1 MLALV
6 FSAQPLGQLVS
17 EVVAVI
23 CTASFKSGITS
34 VPTADSFRATDR
46 AWRLITGLGAIPAA
60 LALFSRLR
68 IPESPRYYLEI
79 ENNSIKAESSVRE
92 RYNLGPSNFLPQIPL
107 EDRHSAPNVP
117 GTANNASHSVHG
129 NAAEG
134 PNGIHANSRQDPD
147 TIAQE
152 PLNDAHT
159 NAGNSVPQEPLPDR
173 PHPEYRVPNDPPQ
186 KYKASVADF
195 RRYLLDEGGLFLLL
209 GTSLSWFCMDFA
221 FYGLGLSVPN
231 IIASMAED
239 PKQVT
244 NLGYQNFLAN
254 GPNAML
260 SVSVGAL
267 IGSFTMI
274 VFVNKQSRKSVQM
287 WGFVRLG
294 LVFVIVGPSY
304 HQLFT
309 HRLWGL
315 LIVAY
320 IITQIFFNWGTLLS
334 FIFCHVL

>member
-6 FSAQPLGQLVS
+6 FSAQPLGQFVS

-34 VPTADSFRATDR
+34 VPKADSFRATDR

-129 NAAEG
+129 NAAE
-134 PNGIHANSRQDPD
+134 DPD
-147 TIAQE
+147 TIAHA
-152 PLNDAHT
+152 PLNAHT
-159 NAGNSVPQEPLPDR
+159 NADNSVPQEPLLNR
-173 PHPEYRVPNDPPQ
+173 PHSEYRIPNDPPQ
-186 KYKASVADF
+186 KYKASTADF

-221 FYGLGLSVPN
+221 FYGLGLSAPN
-231 IIASMAED
+231 IIASMAKD
-239 PKQVT
+239 PQQVT
-244 NLGYQNFLAN
+244 DLGYWNFLAN

-274 VFVNKQSRKSVQM
+274 VFVNKQSRKNVQM

-294 LVFVIVGPSY
+294 LVFVIVGFSY
-304 HQLFT
+304 DKLFT

-315 LIVAY
+315 LILAY
-320 IITQIFFNWGTLLS
+320 IIIQMFFNWGTLLS
-334 FIFCHVL
+334 SFSIMCYE